1 MGKIDLNS
9 KIYVAGHRG
18 MVGAAMVR
26 LLQKKGFTNIVT
38 RTHAELDLTR
48 QAEVEQFFKNEKP
61 EYVFVAAAKVGGI
74 IANRDAPTEF
84 LYDNLM
90 IATNV
95 IHSAASSGVEK
106 LLFLGSSCIFPKF
119 APQPIQESSI
129 LTGALEPTNEAYAI
143 AKIAGLKLT
152 EYYNRQHKKRFISA
166 MPPNLYGYGDNFHL
180 LNSHVIPGLLRRM
193 HESKLNGL
201 SEFQAWGTGSP
212 LREFM
217 FVDDLA
223 EGCFYLLENYEEAEF
238 INVGSGEEVTIKE
251 LVHLIAEVV
260 GFNGK
265 ITFDTSK
272 PDGTPRKLMDSTRI
286 HNLGWR
292 HRTPLSEGLKL
303 AYQWYLENK

>member
-1 MGKIDLNS
+1 
-9 KIYVAGHRG
+9 
-18 MVGAAMVR
+18 
-26 LLQKKGFTNIVT
+26 
-38 RTHAELDLTR
+38 
-48 QAEVEQFFKNEKP
+48 
-61 EYVFVAAAKVGGI
+61 
-74 IANRDAPTEF
+74 
-84 LYDNLM
+84 M

-292 HRTPLSEGLKL
+292 HRTPLSDGLKL
-303 AYQWYLENK
+303 AYQWYLENVQS

>member
-1 MGKIDLNS
+1 
-9 KIYVAGHRG
+9 
-18 MVGAAMVR
+18 MVR